1 MIKIKQQQRIVP
13 ALTALSFAVVA
24 SLVSQGVYASAFQLG
39 RQNDVQGVGRYGAG
53 GTAAPDDCAVV
64 ENNPAAMSDIK
75 TGCVQS
81 DIVVIDYGIKF
92 EGSGT
97 DALGNPISGGNGGD
111 GGATVPIPAAHFV
124 LPINEQLTFGAGFN
138 APFGLK
144 TYYDDRWVGRYQ
156 AVSTNLKAPAATLAL
171 AYKIDDTLSIGASLI
186 AQRLRAEL
194 ISDINLGTILMQ
206 PTGGA
211 LLPQE
216 ADGQGGLKGA
226 DWGFGFGLGVLWK
239 PTPADRIGFN
249 FHSQI
254 DHTINGKATFR
265 VPSNLLPLF
274 GGAFTDTTG
283 TADVNTPWFAS
294 VGWWH
299 TVDDRLSFGA
309 DFSYTHWSSFK
320 ELVIA
325 YQNAAQAP
333 FNRPTLF
340 NYKNSWS
347 ASLGGDYKLDNQWTL
362 RAGLGYD
369 KTPTVDETR
378 DPRVPDGSRKGVA
391 LGLGY
396 KMSDTLR
403 FDAGYYHLFVED
415 GKIDQIN
422 ATFDHL
428 VGKTKNDD
436 NTFAISAQY
445 RF

>member
-1 MIKIKQQQRIVP
+1 MTFIQPQTRIVP
-13 ALTALSFAVVA
+13 ALSALSLAIAACVA
-24 SLVSQGVYASAFQLG
+24 SQGAYASAFQLAW
-39 RQNDVQGVGRYGAG
+39 QNDVQGVGRFGAG

-64 ENNPAAMSDIK
+64 ENNPAAMSYIK

-81 DIVVIDYGIKF
+81 DLTVIDYSIKF
-92 EGSGT
+92 TGGGT
-97 DALGNPISGGNGGD
+97 DAFGNPISGGNGGD
-111 GGATVPIPAAHFV
+111 GGATAPIPAAHFV
-124 LPINEQLTFGAGFN
+124 LPINDRLTFGAAFS
-138 APFGLK
+138 APYGLK

-156 AVSTNLKAPAATLAL
+156 AVSTNLKAPALTLAL
-171 AYKIDDTLSIGASLI
+171 AYQVDDTLSFGASLI

-194 ISDINLGTILMQ
+194 ISDIDLGTILMQ

-226 DWGFGFGLGVLWK
+226 NWSYGFGLGVLWK
-239 PTPADRIGFN
+239 PTPADRLGFN

-254 DHTINGKATFR
+254 DHTINGKASFR
-265 VPSNLLPLF
+265 VPSNLVPLF

-283 TADVNTPWFAS
+283 KADVNTPWYAS

-320 ELVIA
+320 QLVVQ

-333 FNRPTLF
+333 FNRPTFF
-340 NYKNSWS
+340 NYENSWS
-347 ASLGGDYKLDNQWTL
+347 ASVGGDYKLDNQWTL

-369 KTPTVDETR
+369 KSPTVDETR
-378 DPRVPDGSRKGVA
+378 DPRVPDGSRKGIAFGV
-391 LGLGY
+391 GY
-396 KMSDTLR
+396 KTSDALR
-403 FDAGYYHLFVED
+403 FDAGFYHLFVED

-428 VGKTKNDD
+428 VGKTKNDS